1 MRFFRRRPR
10 FDDLI
15 RRQLDLYQFDHSE
28 LLGRV
33 AAAEATY
40 NHAASGEAEDA
51 YGDYMDL
58 VEEAEDELLALR
70 DRYGSTM
77 AARERLRYER
87 EFTRAAERQMPSLVS
102 RRMYERAIDPDGDV

>member
-1 MRFFRRRPR
+1 MRWFRRRPR

-15 RRQLDLYQFDHSE
+15 RRQLDLYQVDHAE

-33 AAAEATY
+33 AAAEVAY
-40 NHAASGEAEDA
+40 NRAASGEAEDA
-51 YGDYMDL
+51 Y
-58 VEEAEDELLALR
+58 EDDLLALR

-102 RRMYERAIDPDGDV
+102 RRMYERAIDPEGDV

>member
-1 MRFFRRRPR
+1 MRWFRRRPR
-10 FDDLI
+10 FNDLI
-15 RRQLDLYQFDHSE
+15 RRQLELYQFDHSE
-28 LLGRV
+28 LLARV
-33 AAAEATY
+33 AAAELVY
-40 NHAASGEAEDA
+40 NRAPAGEAEDA

-102 RRMYERAIDPDGDV
+102 RRMYERAIDPEADV

>member
-1 MRFFRRRPR
+1 MRWFRRRPR

-15 RRQLDLYQFDHSE
+15 RRQLDLYQVDHAE

-33 AAAEATY
+33 AAAEVAY
-40 NHAASGEAEDA
+40 NRAASGEAED
-51 YGDYMDL
+51 D
-58 VEEAEDELLALR
+58 LLALR

-102 RRMYERAIDPDGDV
+102 RRMYERAIDPEGDV